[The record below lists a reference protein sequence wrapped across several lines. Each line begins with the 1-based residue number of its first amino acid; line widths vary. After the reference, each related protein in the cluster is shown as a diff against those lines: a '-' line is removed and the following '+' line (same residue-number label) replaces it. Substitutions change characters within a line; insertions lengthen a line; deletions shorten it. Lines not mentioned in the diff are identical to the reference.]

1 MPLATRIKAEYHDSI
16 TLMQVAA
23 ALLDLPGVED
33 AAVVMGT
40 PANHEIL
47 AGAGLLTPE
56 IAAAKP
62 DDLVIVVKAADEA
75 AGKAALAQAQEILAR
90 RAPRTETTA
99 VRPKSLAAAL
109 HAAPDA
115 NLVVISVAGRYAA
128 QEARAALDAGRHVL
142 LFSDNVPLEDEISL
156 KQLAVSKGLLCMG
169 PDAGTA
175 IINGI
180 ALGFANAVPRGKV
193 GLVSAAGTGLQA
205 VTSGLA
211 RRGAGVSQA
220 IGTGGRDLSEAVGGL
235 MMLQGLQMLQA
246 DPQTEI
252 IVLISKPPAASVAA
266 KVLAAVTP
274 TKPTVVCFLGADPGP
289 IEAAGALPA
298 TTLTQAAAIAA
309 ALTESGDYCSPLVEM
324 EEASKALIP
333 LAEAARSRLRPGQRA
348 LRGLFTGGTFCYE
361 AQVLL
366 QNLPEPVYSNAPLDK
381 SRKLAHGV
389 DHPSTGGSGQPA
401 VSRLPA
407 QDASIPS
414 TTEEHPER
422 RPHEVRTQS
431 KDAAVHTIIDL
442 GEDEFTQGRL
452 HPMIDPALRNRRI
465 VEEARDPA
473 TAVIL
478 LDYVLGYGAHPDPAG
493 ASLDA
498 IHAAQRAA
506 AEDGRQVVFIASVC
520 GTEADPQRLSEQEAK
535 LRAVGV
541 IVISDNASAA
551 RLAGLVV
558 ALAVNEF
565 GNE

>member
-1 MPLATRIKAEYHDSI
+1 MPILARIKAEYHDSI

-40 PANHEIL
+40 QANHEIL

-56 IAAAKP
+56 VAATKP
-62 DDLVIVVKAADEA
+62 NDLVIVIKAADEA
-75 AGKAALAQAQEILAR
+75 AGQAALAQAQEILAR
-90 RAPRTETTA
+90 RAPRTEMTA
-99 VRPKSLAAAL
+99 VRPKSLTAAL
-109 HAAPDA
+109 RAAPEA

-128 QEARAALDAGRHVL
+128 QEARTALDAGRHVL
-142 LFSDNVPLEDEISL
+142 LFSDNVPLADEISL

-175 IINGI
+175 IINGV
-180 ALGFANAVPRGKV
+180 ALGFANAVPRGKI

-266 KVLAAVTP
+266 KVLAAVNP

-309 ALTESGDYCSPLVEM
+309 ALTVSGDYCSPLVEM

-333 LAEAARSRLRPGQRA
+333 LAEAARGQLRPGQRA

-381 SRKLAHGV
+381 GRKLEAGNWHA
-389 DHPSTGGSGQPA
+389 STASA
-401 VSRLPA
+401 LPA
-407 QDASIPS
+407 ASTQDAA
-414 TTEEHPER
+414 T
-422 RPHEVRTQS
+422 
-431 KDAAVHTIIDL
+431 AHTIIDL

-498 IHAAQRAA
+498 IREAQRVA

-520 GTEADPQRLSEQEAK
+520 GTEADPQPLSEQEAK
-535 LRAVGV
+535 LRAAGV
-541 IVISDNASAA
+541 IVLPDNASAA
-551 RLAGLVV
+551 RLAGLITQG
-558 ALAVNEF
+558 L
-565 GNE
+565 

>member
-1 MPLATRIKAEYHDSI
+1 MPILTRIRAEYHDSI
-16 TLMQVAA
+16 ILMQVAA

-40 PANHEIL
+40 PANQEIV

-56 IAAAKP
+56 VAAARP
-62 DDLVIVVKAADEA
+62 DDLVIVVRAADEA
-75 AGKAALAQAQEILAR
+75 AGQAALAQAQEILAR
-90 RAPRTETTA
+90 RGPRTETTA
-99 VRPKSLAAAL
+99 ARPKSLAAAL

-115 NLVVISVAGRYAA
+115 NLVVISVAGRYAGR
-128 QEARAALDAGRHVL
+128 EARAALDAGRHVL
-142 LFSDNVPLEDEISL
+142 LFSDNVPLEDEIGL

-175 IINGI
+175 IINGV
-180 ALGFANAVPRGKV
+180 ALGFANAVPRGRV

-205 VTSGLA
+205 VTTGLA

-220 IGTGGRDLSEAVGGL
+220 IGAGGRDLSEAVGGL

-246 DPQTEI
+246 DPQTEV
-252 IVLISKPPAASVAA
+252 IVLISKPPAPSVAA
-266 KVLAAVTP
+266 KVLAAISP
-274 TKPTVVCFLGADPGP
+274 AKPTVVCFLGADPGP

-298 TTLTQAAAIAA
+298 TTLAQAAAGAA
-309 ALTESGDYCSPLVEM
+309 ALAAGGDYYGPLAEM
-324 EEASKALIP
+324 AEASKALIP
-333 LAEAARSRLRPGQRA
+333 LAEAARGLLRPGQRS

-361 AQVLL
+361 AQALL
-366 QNLPEPVYSNAPLDK
+366 QGLPEPVYSNAPLDK
-381 SRKLAHGV
+381 ARKLDA
-389 DHPSTGGSGQPA
+389 STASA
-401 VSRLPA
+401 LRAASA
-407 QDASIPS
+407 QDA
-414 TTEEHPER
+414 T
-422 RPHEVRTQS
+422 V
-431 KDAAVHTIIDL
+431 VHTIIDL

-498 IHAAQRAA
+498 LRAAQRVA

-520 GTEADPQRLSEQEAK
+520 GAEADPQPLSEQEAK
-535 LRAVGV
+535 LRAAGV
-541 IVISDNASAA
+541 IVLPDNAAAA

-558 ALAVNEF
+558 SLA
-565 GNE
+565 GNAFENG

>member
-1 MPLATRIKAEYHDSI
+1 MPILAHIKAEYHDSI

-40 PANHEIL
+40 PGNHEIL
-47 AGAGLLTPE
+47 AGAGLLTPA

-62 DDLVIVVKAADEA
+62 DDLVIVVKAANEA
-75 AGKAALAQAQEILAR
+75 AGQAALAQAQEILAR
-90 RAPRTETTA
+90 RAPRTETIA

-109 HAAPDA
+109 QAAPDA
-115 NLVVISVAGRYAA
+115 NLVVISVAGRYAV

-142 LFSDNVPLEDEISL
+142 LFSDNVPLADEISL

-252 IVLISKPPAASVAA
+252 IVLISKPPSPSVAA
-266 KVLAAVTP
+266 KVLAAVNP
-274 TKPTVVCFLGADPGP
+274 AKRTVVCFLGADPGP

-324 EEASKALIP
+324 EEGSKALIP
-333 LAEAARSRLRPGQRA
+333 LADAARVQLKPGQRA

-366 QNLPEPVYSNAPLDK
+366 KNLPEPVYSNAPLEK
-381 SRKLAHGV
+381 AHKLQTRFLAENGFV
-389 DHPSTGGSGQPA
+389 A
-401 VSRLPA
+401 
-407 QDASIPS
+407 
-414 TTEEHPER
+414 
-422 RPHEVRTQS
+422 
-431 KDAAVHTIIDL
+431 HTITDL

-498 IHAAQRAA
+498 IHTAQRAA

-535 LRAVGV
+535 LRAAGV
-541 IVISDNASAA
+541 IVLPDNASAA
-551 RLAGLVV
+551 RLAGLITQG
-558 ALAVNEF
+558 L
-565 GNE
+565 